1 MWGVSEDEVLK
12 AGVVKYG
19 TNAWKQVA
27 ASMFSDRRS
36 WRDCKER
43 FELITEKI
51 WTMEDDDR
59 LVREVKK
66 FHCNV
71 HWATIA
77 LVMKRPLES
86 CRNRYFSPTKI
97 QTPAFKKALGSNSI
111 KIRKSA
117 RRTHVAS
124 GMKKKLEL

>member
-1 MWGVSEDEVLK
+1 
-12 AGVVKYG
+12 
-19 TNAWKQVA
+19 
-27 ASMFSDRRS
+27 
-36 WRDCKER
+36 
-43 FELITEKI
+43 
-51 WTMEDDDR
+51 MEDDDR

-111 KIRKSA
+111 KVQVLLFIYLFSFLFF
-117 RRTHVAS
+117 V
-124 GMKKKLEL
+124 